1 MASDI
6 DTAVAS
12 CSITATTTNTTTTNT
27 TTTTTTTTLA
37 ANDDDDDDGDVMRG
51 LELSSPGE
59 VPDDDYEVDMEEDDA
74 RLCIDL
80 NRDTSPDVT
89 ADTVTDM

>member
-1 MASDI
+1 MMASDI

-12 CSITATTTNTTTTNT
+12 CSITATTTNT

>member
-6 DTAVAS
+6 DTAVAG

-37 ANDDDDDDGDVMRG
+37 ANDGDDGDVMRG